1 MTKTARKRKSRRL
14 RMRALVITALG
25 IGAVALTGVLLAQ
38 RPRGSVPATD
48 LPNSEMA
55 FTVPDHVGEPAP
67 AFSAIGVDGNPY
79 TVTPGD
85 GRPKALVFYMGYL

>member
-1 MTKTARKRKSRRL
+1 
-14 RMRALVITALG
+14 MRVLVIPALG
-25 IGAVALTGVLLAQ
+25 IGAVALAGVLLAQ
-38 RPRGSVPATD
+38 RPRGSDGETG
-48 LPNSEMA
+48 LPNSDTA

>member
-1 MTKTARKRKSRRL
+1 MTKTARKRKCRKLRL
-14 RMRALVITALG
+14 RVLVITALG
-25 IGAVALTGVLLAQ
+25 IGVAALTGVLLAQ
-38 RPRGSVPATD
+38 RPRGSVGESD
-48 LPNSEMA
+48 LPNSETA